1 MSYEKYKQGY
11 TNLLDT
17 MKVRAEWL
25 DPIDRRARAIL
36 ANKSRYQKVA
46 DQVGVPWEF
55 IGITHSLEGGLN
67 FNTAL
72 HNGDLVIGNGKKT
85 YRVPKGRGPFSTW
98 EEAAVDALK
107 IKKLDLIVEWPIER
121 ILYELERYN
130 GFGYRRRDIN
140 IPSPYL
146 WSGTTHYTIGKY
158 VSDGKYVKTAKSA
171 QSGAVPLLLRI
182 RELDITKKEIIK
194 NSTRLSWYSRLKT
207 WLAAGG
213 LSTAFTDAMGWLE
226 PYKQFIIEHKY
237 FFLAGTVVGGFI
249 LFNFLQNKSI
259 KEYEEGRYIPSGQE
273 TKMEIE

>member
-1 MSYEKYKQGY
+1 MSYERYKSGY
-11 TNLLDT
+11 TKLLET
-17 MKVRAEWL
+17 MKVRAQWL

-36 ANKSRYQKVA
+36 ANKERYQKVA
-46 DQVGVPWEF
+46 DEVGVPWEF
-55 IGITHSLEGGLN
+55 VGITHSLEGGLD

-107 IKKLDLIVEWPIER
+107 IKKLDQIVEWPIER

-146 WSGTTHYTIGKY
+146 WSGTTHYTIGKF

-182 RELDITKKEIIK
+182 RELDITKKEITK
-194 NSTRLSWYSRLKT
+194 VSTKGTLLKRLRL
-207 WLAAGG
+207 WLAGGG
-213 LSTAFTDAMGWLE
+213 LTTAFTDALGYLDTV
-226 PYKQFIIEHKY
+226 KDFIAQHALW
-237 FFLAGTVVGGFI
+237 FVAGTGLTI
-249 LFNFLQNKSI
+249 FLIFKFLEDKQVQDYK
-259 KEYEEGRYIPSGQE
+259 EGRYIPSGQE
-273 TKMEIE
+273 TKMEVE